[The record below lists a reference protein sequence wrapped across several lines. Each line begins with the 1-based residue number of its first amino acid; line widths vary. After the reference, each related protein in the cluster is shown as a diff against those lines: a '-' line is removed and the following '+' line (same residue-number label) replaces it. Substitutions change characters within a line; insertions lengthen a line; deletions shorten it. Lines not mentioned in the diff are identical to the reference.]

1 MKVSVIIPVFN
12 GESCL
17 EKAIN
22 SVLKQNFKK
31 EDYEII
37 VINDCSNDNTENIIL
52 DFNNKTENFIYIKNE
67 KNLGVNE
74 SRNKAINIAKGKYIA
89 FLDADDEWMPE
100 KLSIQYKKMNENK
113 DIVLS
118 FTDFSIYND
127 KEEYICDNFDYWNF
141 FKKEAEESTT
151 ITNPTNTIIK
161 ENVIGTSCVMVKKST
176 LLETNLFRSELGY
189 SQDWDLWL
197 NLSTKGSF
205 LSINKP
211 LMKYFMLPNS
221 ITRKKRT
228 KKNLINIVEKYKEYC
243 DLKTYEIAKSNC
255 YAFTG
260 ESAFLAGNKKE
271 GCLFFLKSFNS
282 HFQIN
287 HLKKMIWYIKGQ

>member
-1 MKVSVIIPVFN
+1 MKVSIIIPVFN
-12 GESCL
+12 GEECL
-17 EKAIN
+17 KKAVN
-22 SVLKQNFKK
+22 SVLRQDFE

-37 VINDCSNDNTENIIL
+37 VINDCSTDNTENIIL
-52 DFNNKTENFIYIKNE
+52 DFNDKIENFLYIKNE

-100 KLSIQYKKMNENK
+100 KLSVQYKAMNENK
-113 DIVLS
+113 EVVLS

-127 KEEYICDNFDYWNF
+127 KEEYICNNFDYWNF
-141 FKKEAEESTT
+141 FKKENKESTI
-151 ITNPTNTIIK
+151 ITKPTKTIIK

-205 LSINKP
+205 LSINEP
-211 LMKYFMLPNS
+211 LMKYFMLQNS

-243 DLKTYEIAKSNC
+243 DLKTYKIAKSNC

-282 HFQIN
+282 HFQIS
-287 HLKKMIWYIKGQ
+287 HLKKMVWYIKGQ